1 MGIKQYNNGA
11 IKKVSFHMKSEK
23 PGDSNFLNQRS
34 EVWFLFLWSVLFWF
48 EKAGEMLLKGLLI
61 FQAGK
66 LKWQQL

>member
-34 EVWFLFLWSVLFWF
+34 EVWFLFLWSVLF
-48 EKAGEMLLKGLLI
+48 
-61 FQAGK
+61 
-66 LKWQQL
+66 